1 MGTNSNDYADRERFN
16 AQVVAHGGY
25 VVETWTNSGW
35 YYPRS
40 PMEITLRIVRRN
52 PGIDLPKQV
61 RVKIGVAALD
71 GTLVFT
77 KELFV
82 DLKRKDGKKIR
93 EVKVDDGR
101 RGEITDEPDRNNS
114 VEDVL
119 RIEPHATEGEY
130 LLDVTVLFP
139 DDKQCIFPP
148 RRIILQRAFRKR

>member
-1 MGTNSNDYADRERFN
+1 
-16 AQVVAHGGY
+16 
-25 VVETWTNSGW
+25 
-35 YYPRS
+35 
-40 PMEITLRIVRRN
+40 MEITLRIVRRDA
-52 PGIDLPKQV
+52 GIDLPKQI

-77 KELFV
+77 KELFA
-82 DLKRKDGKKIR
+82 DLKGRQGKKIR

-139 DDKQCIFPP
+139 DDKQVIFPS
-148 RRIILQRAFRKR
+148 RKIIVQRPFGKR